1 MALSEKSKKTQDHV
15 LKTTRAIL
23 MANGFHNTTIN
34 DIIKATGVKKGN
46 LYYHFSSKEEI
57 CLAVLED
64 AKEEFFTFLAQ
75 SLQGDSPCAKVVN
88 SCQAIIVA
96 QKKQIL
102 VGGCLFGNAAL
113 EMSDSNPRFATVLQ
127 DVFVHWVGVIDAQ
140 LSLAGPDCS
149 LNTNLSPSVLA
160 KAIVATI
167 EGGIMMSRVSK
178 EPADLDDCFVVIKA
192 MLGK

>member
-64 AKEEFFTFLAQ
+64 AKEEFFTFLTQ

-88 SCQAIIVA
+88 SCQAIIMA